1 MMRVPVDCECPRSTR
16 ISASCREGLKMSKGF
31 TLIEVLVAI
40 VVVGL
45 AASATATGMR
55 ATTNLL
61 GSNTLHTRAIT
72 LTQRAIED
80 LRTVDFD
87 SMVDGTSVSADGKF
101 TTAWTIAAG
110 NPGPGMK
117 FITAETT
124 WDWRG
129 TPQRYALHTVYSR
142 ITQN

>member
-1 MMRVPVDCECPRSTR
+1 MMRVRVCGDDPTVVRLRALREEWRTVDR
-16 ISASCREGLKMSKGF
+16 GF

-40 VVVGL
+40 VIVGL
-45 AASATATGMR
+45 GASATATGMR

-61 GSNTLHTRAIT
+61 GSNTLHIRAIT
-72 LTQRAIED
+72 LTQQAIED
-80 LRTVDFD
+80 LRTVDYD
-87 SMVDGTSVSADGKF
+87 SMVDGTSASADGKF

-129 TPQRYALHTVYSR
+129 MTQRYALHTVYSR
-142 ITQN
+142 ITPN